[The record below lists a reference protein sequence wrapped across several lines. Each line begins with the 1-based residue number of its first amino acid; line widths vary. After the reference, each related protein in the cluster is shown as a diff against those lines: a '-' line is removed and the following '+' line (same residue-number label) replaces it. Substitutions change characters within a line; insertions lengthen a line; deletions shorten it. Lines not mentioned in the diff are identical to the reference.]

1 MGREGPRQPSQDRGI
16 ARDGRRGVQEMRI
29 ERLQRVSGLMRQ
41 HTGLP
46 PAAAAV
52 GGVIAGQIAGIG
64 ISGGVKS

>member
-1 MGREGPRQPSQDRGI
+1 
-16 ARDGRRGVQEMRI
+16 MRI